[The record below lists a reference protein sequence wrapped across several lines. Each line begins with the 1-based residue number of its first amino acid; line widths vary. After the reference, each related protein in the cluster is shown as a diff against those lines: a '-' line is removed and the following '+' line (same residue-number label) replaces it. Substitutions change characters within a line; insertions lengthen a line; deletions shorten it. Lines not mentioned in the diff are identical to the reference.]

1 MGAFDEMLTAWRS
14 NPDAEHTIALCS
26 YLGAT
31 QSEDLVREVGA
42 RAEAWHQEDGEVMLA
57 VGRMY
62 LDAQLLTEAQTALV
76 AAGKAS
82 GRDARPF
89 RYLGEVLLRR
99 GDALRSEKVL
109 ARAVQLGHS
118 DPETRLWHDRAVVY
132 VALQKRLG
140 ANAVASE
147 VARTLPHRRAIPSAN
162 YLPGSYPGT
171 EDEPTQRGARRP
183 FSGTSGSGPGM
194 AQLAQAHPPHP
205 PRRAAEPLP
214 AFDLPRSG
222 GDIGSGPSQDAV
234 TSPMRNGSSL
244 WSALANAPPAQAFTR
259 DSFDLSAESSRYRA
273 QPPGADA
280 PYGNVA
286 TDFRSGELSSYED
299 VTEMDEVF
307 VDVANPE
314 PAVVLEHLARVGVFE
329 PGGGAAPAWERA
341 PKARNRGTWVLAFAT
356 VLLIA
361 AGGGAYTYTKQLKE
375 ERVAQARKLTTDIRS
390 MLRSGGV
397 AELRATD
404 AKLSQ
409 AFELDSRSTD
419 AGRLWLQN
427 RVLGALIL
435 PGESRG
441 IDSAVHRGLSV
452 GLSEDQV
459 AFGRIAAFLVE
470 GDLAGAAA
478 LLPKWDKKASKDAF
492 YQLAAGAA
500 LEAAGDLRAIERY
513 EEARSLDPKL
523 VTAEMLLARL
533 VLIELGPE
541 KGQPV
546 VASLTQK
553 IGDVPTT
560 RALKALLWAVTPE
573 RPKEV
578 PTDAQ
583 VHVADVEQLPAP
595 LRFVPHVI
603 EALQAIEAGEVERA
617 SKAIAKGVPSA
628 QSPASA
634 SWLGFL
640 AIQAG
645 DEQMARKAALRALE
659 QAAVYPR
666 ARVLAARVALLGG
679 RLDEAKKAVEQL
691 EPGAP
696 EVAVVRAVV
705 AYETLD
711 TTELEGAV
719 GAFGE
724 ASQSRAELAGLLA
737 APGVLGA
744 TRYPDAAS
752 MEAMGRPQVPWGELV
767 AVDAALDTGNL
778 KLAEQLVKRWE
789 EGAARP
795 VYSLRVAR
803 LRRYQGKAEDAVTA
817 STHALD
823 QGTTTARVLIER
835 VYDLLANEQVAGAR
849 QLLARYPTLLG
860 PMTGWLSALVDA
872 AADRKADAAV
882 KVAQLDLPPDAAP
895 VLLKTLVARALS
907 AAGDKRA
914 RPYLGTLAR
923 RLGRHPDFVLAARE

>member
-1 MGAFDEMLTAWRS
+1 
-14 NPDAEHTIALCS
+14 
-26 YLGAT
+26 
-31 QSEDLVREVGA
+31 
-42 RAEAWHQEDGEVMLA
+42 MLA

-76 AAGKAS
+76 AAGKAA

-109 ARAVQLGHS
+109 ARALQLGHS

-140 ANAVASE
+140 AGAVASE

-183 FSGTSGSGPGM
+183 FSPTPAPGPSM
-194 AQLAQAHPPHP
+194 ARLAEAHAPPA
-205 PRRAAEPLP
+205 RAVAEPLP
-214 AFDLPRSG
+214 SFDLPRSG
-222 GDIGSGPSQDAV
+222 GEIGSGPSQDAV
-234 TSPMRNGSSL
+234 TAPMRNGSAL
-244 WSALANAPPAQAFTR
+244 WSALANAPPPQAAFTR
-259 DSFDLSAESSRYRA
+259 DSFDLSADSSRYRA
-273 QPPGADA
+273 QPA
-280 PYGNVA
+280 PYGRPVP
-286 TDFRSGELSSYED
+286 DFRSGDLSSYED

-329 PGGGAAPAWERA
+329 PAGGVAPAWERA
-341 PKARNRGTWVLAFAT
+341 PKTRNRGTWVLAFAT
-356 VLLIA
+356 VLLMA

-375 ERVAQARKLTTDIRS
+375 ERAAQARRLTTDISS
-390 MLRSGGV
+390 MLHSGGV

-409 AFELDSRSTD
+409 AFELDSRSSD

-459 AFGRIAAFLVE
+459 AFGRIAAFLGE

-492 YQLAAGAA
+492 YQMTAGAA

-513 EEARSLDPKL
+513 EAARALDPKL

-533 VLIELGPE
+533 VLLELGPE
-541 KGQPV
+541 KGQPI

-560 RALKALLWAVTPE
+560 RALKALVWAVTPE

-603 EALQAIEAGEVERA
+603 EALQATEAGEGERA
-617 SKAIAKGVPSA
+617 SKAIAKGIPSA

-645 DEQMARKAALRALE
+645 DEQLARKAALRALE

-719 GAFGE
+719 GAFGD
-724 ASQSRAELAGLLA
+724 ASQPRAELRGLTA
-737 APGVLGA
+737 APGVLSA
-744 TRYPDAAS
+744 LRYPDAAS
-752 MEAMGRPQVPWGELV
+752 MEAMARPQVPWGELV

-789 EGAARP
+789 EGSARP

-823 QGTTTARVLIER
+823 HGTTTARVLIER
-835 VYDLLANEQVAGAR
+835 VYDLLANEQVPAAR

-895 VLLKTLVARALS
+895 VLLKALVARSLS

-923 RLGRHPDFVLAARE
+923 RLGKHPDFVLAARE

>member
-1 MGAFDEMLTAWRS
+1 MGAFDEMLTAWRD

-76 AAGKAS
+76 AAGKAG

-109 ARAVQLGHS
+109 ARALQLGHS

-140 ANAVASE
+140 ATAVASE

-171 EDEPTQRGARRP
+171 EDEPTQRARRP
-183 FSGTSGSGPGM
+183 MSVTPAPGAAV
-194 AQLAQAHPPHP
+194 AQLGQAYPPPP
-205 PRRAAEPLP
+205 PRRAADPLP

-222 GDIGSGPSQDAV
+222 GEIGSGPSQDAV
-234 TSPMRNGSSL
+234 TTPMRNGSSL
-244 WSALANAPPAQAFTR
+244 WSALGNSPPAPGAFTR
-259 DSFDLSAESSRYRA
+259 DSFDLSAESSRHA
-273 QPPGADA
+273 QPAFGAAFGKHA
-280 PYGNVA
+280 PQ
-286 TDFRSGELSSYED
+286 FRSGDLSSYED

-307 VDVANPE
+307 VDAANPE
-314 PAVVLEHLARVGVFE
+314 PSVVLEHLARVGVFE

-341 PKARNRGTWVLAFAT
+341 PKTRSRGTWVLAFAT
-356 VLLIA
+356 VLLVA

-375 ERVAQARKLTTDIRS
+375 QRVAQARKLTTDINS
-390 MLRSGGV
+390 MLHSGGV

-404 AKLSQ
+404 AKLSE
-409 AFELDSRSTD
+409 AFELDSRSTE

-427 RVLGALIL
+427 RVLGALLL

-452 GLSEDQV
+452 GLTEQQV

-478 LLPKWDKKASKDAF
+478 LLPKWDKKASKDPF

-513 EEARSLDPKL
+513 EAARSLDPKL
-523 VTAEMLLARL
+523 VAAEVLLARL
-533 VLIELGPE
+533 ALIELGPE
-541 KGQPV
+541 KGQAV

-560 RALKALLWAVTPE
+560 RALKALVWAVTPD

-583 VHVADVEQLPAP
+583 VHVADEAQLPAP

-603 EALQAIEAGEVERA
+603 EALQAIEAGEAERA
-617 SKAIAKGVPSA
+617 SRAIAKGIPSA

-719 GAFGE
+719 SAFGD
-724 ASQSRAELAGLLA
+724 ASQSRSELRGLTV

-752 MEAMGRPQVPWGELV
+752 LDAMARPQVPWGELV
-767 AVDAALDTGNL
+767 AVDAALDLGNL
-778 KLAEQLVKRWE
+778 ALAEQLVKRWE

-803 LRRYQGKAEDAVTA
+803 LRRYQGKTEDAVTA
-817 STHALD
+817 SAHALD

-835 VYDLLANEQVAGAR
+835 VYDLLANEQVGAAR

-860 PMTGWLSALVDA
+860 PMTGWLSALVDV

-882 KVAQLDLPPDAAP
+882 KVAQLEPPPDAAP

-914 RPYLGTLAR
+914 DPYLRTLSR
-923 RLGRHPDFVLAARE
+923 RLGRHPDFVIAARR